1 MLNLDKLELIDA
13 LDAALNGLNRGWM
26 LGNVTDPTERARLQA
41 PIDAAT
47 DAVLAI
53 LDRLDPMTK
62 DA

>member
-1 MLNLDKLELIDA
+1 MIDKSELIDA

-26 LGNVTDPTERARLQA
+26 LGNVADPTERARLQA

-47 DAVLAI
+47 AAVLAM
-53 LDRLDPMTK
+53 LDRLDPVTK